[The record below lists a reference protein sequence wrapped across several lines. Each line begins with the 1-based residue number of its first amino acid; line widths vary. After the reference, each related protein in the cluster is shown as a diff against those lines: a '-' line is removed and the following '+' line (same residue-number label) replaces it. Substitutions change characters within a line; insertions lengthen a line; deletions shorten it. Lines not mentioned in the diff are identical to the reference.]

1 MIPAARR
8 RGRVGVLVV
17 SLVFGVTTSAPAGP
31 ASDQLKVGI
40 DKVIHVL
47 ADPSLKGTAKAK
59 QRRDALH
66 EITGPL
72 FDWSEMASRAL
83 GRHWQ
88 PRTEAERQ
96 EFVRLFHDLLE
107 RSYLTTLERYNGER
121 VAYGTE
127 SIEGEQATVRTQVF
141 NKAGQQ
147 FPVDYR
153 LVRRGDRW
161 LVYDVVIEGVS
172 LVANY
177 RAQFDQIIGTSSYEK
192 LVDKLVDKLKS
203 PS

>member
-1 MIPAARR
+1 VTRSVR
-8 RGRVGVLVV
+8 LLGRVGALVV
-17 SLVFGVTTSAPAGP
+17 SLVVGVATGALAGP

-40 DKVIHVL
+40 DKVVHIL
-47 ADPSLKGTAKAK
+47 ADPNLKGTAKAK
-59 QRRDALH
+59 QRRDSLR
-66 EITGPL
+66 EITEPL
-72 FDWSEMASRAL
+72 FDWNEMASRSL

-88 PRTEAERQ
+88 PRTEAERE

-107 RSYLTTLERYNGER
+107 RSYLSTLERYNGER
-121 VAYGTE
+121 VAYGSE
-127 SIEGEQATVRTQVF
+127 SLEGERATVRTQVF
-141 NKAGQQ
+141 DKAGRQ

-153 LVRRGDRW
+153 MVRRGNRW
-161 LVYDVVIEGVS
+161 LVYDVLIEGVS

-192 LVDKLVDKLKS
+192 LVDKLKS

>member
-1 MIPAARR
+1 MPAGRR
-8 RGRVGVLVV
+8 RRPVGVLVV
-17 SLVFGVTTSAPAGP
+17 SLVLGVATSAPAGP
-31 ASDQLKVGI
+31 ASDQLEVGI

-59 QRRDALH
+59 QRRDALR

-72 FDWSEMASRAL
+72 FDWNEMASRSL

-88 PRTEAERQ
+88 PRTEVERQ

-127 SIEGEQATVRTQVF
+127 SIEGEKATVRTQVF

-153 LVRRGDRW
+153 LLRHGDRW

-177 RAQFDQIIGTSSYEK
+177 RAQFDQIIRTSSYEK
-192 LVDKLVDKLKS
+192 LVEKLKS

>member
-1 MIPAARR
+1 VPAARR
-8 RGRVGVLVV
+8 LGRVGVLVASFVLGVV
-17 SLVFGVTTSAPAGP
+17 SGALAGP
-31 ASDQLKVGI
+31 PSDQLKAGI
-40 DKVIHVL
+40 DKVVQVL
-47 ADPSLKGTAKAK
+47 GDPSLKGTAKARE
-59 QRRDALH
+59 RRDTLR

-107 RSYLTTLERYNGER
+107 RSYLSTIERYNGER
-121 VAYGTE
+121 VTYGTE
-127 SIEGEQATVRTQVF
+127 SVEGDQATIRTQVL
-141 NKAGQQ
+141 NKDGQQ
-147 FPVDYR
+147 LPVDYR
-153 LVRRGDRW
+153 MVRRGDRW
-161 LVYDVVIEGVS
+161 LVYDVLIEGVS

-177 RAQFDQIIGTSSYEK
+177 RAQFDQIIRTGSYEK
-192 LVDKLVDKLKS
+192 LLEKLKS

>member
-1 MIPAARR
+1 MPAARR

-17 SLVFGVTTSAPAGP
+17 SLVLGVATSAPAGP

-59 QRRDALH
+59 QRRDALR

-72 FDWSEMASRAL
+72 FDWNEMASRSL

-88 PRTEAERQ
+88 PRTEVERQ

>member
-1 MIPAARR
+1 MPAGRR
-8 RGRVGVLVV
+8 RRPVGVLVV
-17 SLVFGVTTSAPAGP
+17 SLVLGVATSAPAGP
-31 ASDQLKVGI
+31 ASDQLEVGI

-59 QRRDALH
+59 QRRDALR

-72 FDWSEMASRAL
+72 FDWNEMASRSL

-88 PRTEAERQ
+88 PRTEVERQ

-127 SIEGEQATVRTQVF
+127 SIEGEKATVRTQVF

-147 FPVDYR
+147 FPDRGREPRRELPRPVRPDHQDR
-153 LVRRGDRW
+153 LIREAGRKAEVAELTDRARS
-161 LVYDVVIEGVS
+161 G
-172 LVANY
+172 
-177 RAQFDQIIGTSSYEK
+177 
-192 LVDKLVDKLKS
+192 S
-203 PS
+203 PSP

>member
-1 MIPAARR
+1 MPAGRR
-8 RGRVGVLVV
+8 RRPVGVLVV
-17 SLVFGVTTSAPAGP
+17 SLVLGVATSAPAGP
-31 ASDQLKVGI
+31 ASDQLEVGI

-59 QRRDALH
+59 QRRDALR

-72 FDWSEMASRAL
+72 FDWNEMASRSL

-88 PRTEAERQ
+88 PRTEVERQ

-127 SIEGEQATVRTQVF
+127 SIEGEKATVRTQVF

-153 LVRRGDRW
+153 LLRHGDRW
-161 LVYDVVIEGVS
+161 LVFDVVIEGVS

-177 RAQFDQIIGTSSYEK
+177 RAQFDQIIRTSSYEK
-192 LVDKLVDKLKS
+192 LVEKLKP

>member
-1 MIPAARR
+1 MPAARR
-8 RGRVGVLVV
+8 RGSVGVLVV
-17 SLVFGVTTSAPAGP
+17 SLVLGVAISAPAGP
-31 ASDQLKVGI
+31 ASDQLEGGI

-47 ADPSLKGTAKAK
+47 ADPSLKGPAKAK
-59 QRRDALH
+59 QRRDALR

-72 FDWSEMASRAL
+72 FDWNEMASRSL

-88 PRTEAERQ
+88 PRTEVERQ

-127 SIEGEQATVRTQVF
+127 SIEGEKATVRTQVF

-153 LVRRGDRW
+153 LLRHGDRW

-177 RAQFDQIIGTSSYEK
+177 RAQFDQIIRTSSYEK
-192 LVDKLVDKLKS
+192 LVEKLKS